1 MIIRTARIE
10 ELPAVVEI
18 YNQSIP
24 SQCCTADMEEVRIED
39 RLVWF
44 HEHNPEKHP
53 ILIANVN
60 GNIAGW
66 CSLSA
71 YRPGRTALRFTA
83 EISYYISR
91 PYQRQGVATALIRH
105 AIAACPRLRIKNLF
119 AIVLEANE
127 ASRRLLEKMGF
138 EQWAFLPRVADLDGT
153 EMGQVY
159 YGKRVWESGPEES

>member
-1 MIIRTARIE
+1 MIIQTAKIE
-10 ELPAVVEI
+10 DLPAIVDI
-18 YNQSIP
+18 YNQSVP
-24 SQCCTADMEEVRIED
+24 SKCSTADREAVRIED

-44 HEHNPEKHP
+44 HEHNAEQHP
-53 ILIANVN
+53 ILIANMN
-60 GNIAGW
+60 GNVAGW

-83 EISYYISR
+83 EIGYYIAW
-91 PYQRQGVATALIRH
+91 PYHRQGVATALIRH
-105 AIAACPRLRIKNLF
+105 AIAACPRLLIKNLF

-138 EQWAFLPRVADLDGT
+138 EQWAFLPRVADFDGT

-159 YGKRVWESGPEES
+159 YGKRIWEGGPGES

>member
-60 GNIAGW
+60 GNVVGW

-83 EISYYISR
+83 EISYYIAR
-91 PYQRQGVATALIRH
+91 PYHRQGVATALIRH

-138 EQWAFLPRVADLDGT
+138 ERWAFLPRVADFDGT

-159 YGKRVWESGPEES
+159 YGKRVWEGGPGES